1 MCGEH
6 CGEHSASFGVLGS
19 SPHVRGALRRAFS
32 QFRRLGIIPACAG
45 STWYPP
51 AESANPR
58 DHPRMCGEHKASEFN
73 SAAPLGSSPH
83 VRGARNRA
91 PVSCSRRGII
101 PACAGSTL
109 VIISVS
115 SACRDHPRMCGE
127 HHSRVLN
134 SSNKSGSSPH
144 VRGAL
149 RPHCGQTD
157 KGGIIPACA
166 GSTVTSLYHVAVI
179 RDHPRMCGE
188 HHIRHGFS

>member
-1 MCGEH
+1 M
-6 CGEHSASFGVLGS
+6 
-19 SPHVRGALRRAFS
+19 RGALPD
-32 QFRRLGIIPACAG
+32 LVPGVEEGGIIPACAG
-45 STWYPP
+45 STAASIQPV
-51 AESANPR
+51 SASW
-58 DHPRMCGEHKASEFN
+58 DHPRMCGEHMVSTRRICQP
-73 SAAPLGSSPH
+73 SGSSPH
-83 VRGARNRA
+83 VRGAQ
-91 PVSCSRRGII
+91 SLGIQFSGTTGII